1 MRARPFCGGGDERV
15 LEHTLVGGARKRK
28 RRADEDGG
36 GHARKAHVHDHVEIV
51 GRPGDALLRER
62 RQQDAHRFR
71 RVYLVATQAEGQ
83 DPQVEHDDA
92 ADQGHD
98 RERGAPHVPS
108 PADGRLLS
116 SRCSAASCRWLDG
129 AASPP

>member
-1 MRARPFCGGGDERV
+1 MSGGERV
-15 LEHTLVGGARKRK
+15 LEHTLVGGARKLK

-36 GHARKAHVHDHVEIV
+36 DHARKAHVHDHVAFV
-51 GRPGDALLRER
+51 GRPGDGLLREC

-92 ADQGHD
+92 AD
-98 RERGAPHVPS
+98 
-108 PADGRLLS
+108 
-116 SRCSAASCRWLDG
+116 
-129 AASPP
+129 